1 MIVYININVIEI
13 NVKVVDAKLGGMM
26 MRSFQFAKSVGQS
39 ENNPEYLIGL
49 DSHLHDKSINIVL

>member
-1 MIVYININVIEI
+1 MIEI